1 MGIRATKK
9 DGKLPCK
16 RKLQKVKFALDHL
29 FWRFQ
34 GLVAALV
41 SKHAK

>member
-1 MGIRATKK
+1 MAVMATKK

-41 SKHAK
+41 IKHAK